1 MTLATANRFWT
12 ERTSRERWILG
23 VGSSLL
29 LLVLCWLL
37 LIDPA
42 LQGRARWKQALPLL
56 RADYAQ
62 MQSLAQQALAAPAPS
77 ATAPLRPDR
86 AALERSLATHGLK
99 AQSLN
104 AGEDGVRIA
113 LTDVSF
119 SALTD
124 WMQQVQR
131 DAQLVVA
138 EAGITARERID
149 RVDANLSL
157 RRLP

>member
-77 ATAPLRPDR
+77 ATAPLPPDR
-86 AALERSLATHGLK
+86 AVMERSLAAHGLK

-104 AGEDGVRIA
+104 TGEDGVRIA

-138 EAGITARERID
+138 EAGIIARERID

>member
-1 MTLATANRFWT
+1 MKPAAASFWDA
-12 ERTSRERWILG
+12 RTPRERRILA
-23 VGSSLL
+23 VGGGLL

-42 LQGRARWKQALPLL
+42 LQGREEWKKALPAL

-62 MQSLAQQALAAPAPS
+62 MQSLAQQAGAAPPPS
-77 ATAPLRPDR
+77 AAAAPPDR
-86 AALERSLATHGLK
+86 ASIERSLAEHGMK
-99 AQSLN
+99 AQSVN
-104 AGEDGVRIA
+104 AGEDGVRLV

-119 SALTD
+119 AALTD
-124 WMQQVQR
+124 WMQQAQR
-131 DAQLVVA
+131 DAQLVVT
-138 EAGITARERID
+138 EASVTARDRID

>member
-1 MTLATANRFWT
+1 MKPSSASPFWS
-12 ERTSRERWILG
+12 ERTPRERLILG
-23 VGSSLL
+23 VGGGLL

-37 LIDPA
+37 LIEPA
-42 LQGRARWKQALPLL
+42 LQGREQWKKALPAL

-62 MQSLAQQALAAPAPS
+62 MQSLSQQAASAPAPS
-77 ATAPLRPDR
+77 AAAPAPDR
-86 AALERSLATHGLK
+86 AAIERGLADHGMK

-104 AGEDGVRIA
+104 VSEDGVRVT

-131 DAQLVVA
+131 DAQLVVDV
-138 EAGITARERID
+138 AGITARDRID

-157 RRLP
+157 RRLQ

>member
-1 MTLATANRFWT
+1 MKRSTASGFWA
-12 ERTSRERWILG
+12 ERTPRERLILG
-23 VGSSLL
+23 VGGGLL

-42 LQGRARWKQALPLL
+42 LQGRAQWKQALPAL

-62 MQSLAQQALAAPAPS
+62 MQSLAQQASAAPAPS
-77 ATAPLRPDR
+77 AAAPPPDR
-86 AALERSLATHGLK
+86 AALERSLAGHGMK

-104 AGEDGVRIA
+104 AGEDGVRIV

-119 SALTD
+119 AALTD
-124 WMQQVQR
+124 WIQQAQR

>member
-1 MTLATANRFWT
+1 MKPAAASRFWA
-12 ERTSRERWILG
+12 ERTPRERRILG
-23 VGSSLL
+23 VGGGLL

-42 LQGRARWKQALPLL
+42 LQGRAQWKQALPAL

-62 MQSLAQQALAAPAPS
+62 MQALAQQAAAAPAP
-77 ATAPLRPDR
+77 AAAAPPPDR
-86 AALERSLATHGLK
+86 AAVERSLAEHGMK

-104 AGEDGVRIA
+104 VGEDGVRIA
-113 LTDVSF
+113 LVDVSF

-124 WMQQVQR
+124 WMQQAQR

-138 EAGITARERID
+138 EAGITARDRLD

>member
-42 LQGRARWKQALPLL
+42 LQGRARWKQALPAL

-77 ATAPLRPDR
+77 ATAPLPPDR
-86 AALERSLATHGLK
+86 AAMERSLAAHGLK

-104 AGEDGVRIA
+104 AGEGGVRIA

-119 SALTD
+119 SALID
-124 WMQQVQR
+124 WVQQVQR
-131 DAQLVVA
+131 DAQLVVT
-138 EAGITARERID
+138 EADITARERID

>member
-1 MTLATANRFWT
+1 MKTGSANRFWA
-12 ERTSRERWILG
+12 ERTPRERWILG
-23 VGSSLL
+23 LGGGLL

-42 LQGRARWKQALPLL
+42 LQGREEWKKALPAL

-62 MQSLAQQALAAPAPS
+62 MQSLAQQASAAPAPS
-77 ATAPLRPDR
+77 AAAPPPPDR
-86 AALERSLATHGLK
+86 ASVERSLAEHGIK
-99 AQSLN
+99 AQSVN
-104 AGEDGVRIA
+104 AGEGGVRVT
-113 LTDVSF
+113 LTDASF

-124 WMQQVQR
+124 WMKQVQR

-138 EAGITARERID
+138 EASITARDRID

-157 RRLP
+157 RGLQ

>member
-77 ATAPLRPDR
+77 ATAPLPPDR
-86 AALERSLATHGLK
+86 AAMERSLAAHGLK

-119 SALTD
+119 SALID
-124 WMQQVQR
+124 WVQQVQR
-131 DAQLVVA
+131 DAQLVVT
-138 EAGITARERID
+138 EADITARERID